1 MTAYA
6 RLLSPLDTGKLRL
19 RNRIVM
25 PPMVTC
31 MDAGGGQAHWWYVAR
46 ALGGTGLIIREATSI
61 RDIAEPA
68 FAAKLKRTIDAVHE
82 AGCAFTAQLYEPGRA
97 SDGETIA
104 PSDRDGA
111 RAATEAEL
119 EEMVKL
125 WAASALNCRSA
136 GCDGVEPH
144 GAHGFFLNRFFSPVH
159 NTRTDAFGGSAE
171 RRMELGLRIVR
182 AIRAAVDDG
191 CAVLYRH
198 TPVGEGYGLDES
210 RAFAQALQ
218 EAGVD
223 VLDVSPST
231 SSDTAPRAD
240 WAGALKQAVSIPVI
254 AVGGFGL
261 DPDEAERVLAEGRA
275 DLIAIGRGLIA
286 DRELP
291 MKLSE
296 GKKDS
301 IIRCIVCNEKC
312 FGNLSKGIPI
322 GCTQNP
328 ESGQEYLADLARQA

>member
-1 MTAYA
+1 MTEYP
-6 RLLSPLDTGKLRL
+6 RLFSPLDTGKLTL

-31 MDAGGGQAHWWYVAR
+31 MEAGGDQEHYWYLAR
-46 ALGGTGLIIREATSI
+46 ARGGVGLIIREATSI
-61 RDIAEPA
+61 RDLADPA
-68 FAAKLKRTIDAVHE
+68 FAAKLKRTVDAAHE

-97 SDGETIA
+97 ADGEAIA

-119 EEMVKL
+119 MEFVGL
-125 WAASALNCRSA
+125 WAAAARNCREV

-144 GAHGFFLNRFFSPVH
+144 GAHGFFLNRFFSPEH
-159 NTRTDAFGGSAE
+159 NTRTDAFGGSVE

-191 CAVLYRH
+191 CTVLYRH

-210 RAFAQALQ
+210 RAFARALQ

-223 VLDVSPST
+223 ILDVSPST
-231 SSDTAPRAD
+231 SADAAPRAD

-261 DPDEAERVLAEGRA
+261 DPDQAERVLEEGRA

-286 DRELP
+286 DSALP
-291 MKLSE
+291 TKLAE
-296 GKKDS
+296 GGQDD

-312 FGNLSKGIPI
+312 FGNLSKSMPI

-328 ESGQEYLADLARQA
+328 ESGQEYLTDTGRQT